1 MEAAS
6 ARYATRDRFGAWGEP
21 AMTPLQRYIQ
31 NAVDPQNFEPNLAL
45 NLEISDLI
53 NSKKGNAPREAAI
66 AIVNYINHRNP
77 NVSLLALSLLDICV
91 KNCGYPFHLQISTKE
106 FLNELVRRFPE
117 RPPIRPSRVQMKI
130 LEAIEEW
137 RMTIC
142 QTSRYKEDL
151 GFIRDMHRLL
161 SYKGYM
167 FPEVRRED
175 AAVLNPSDNLQSADE
190 MEEEE
195 KAAQSAKLQELIRR
209 GGPEDLQEANRL
221 MKVMAG
227 YDTKHKTDYRAKA
240 AEEVSKIQEKAKL
253 LEERLQNFKAGDK
266 IEEGDVFEDLANALQ
281 NAQPKI
287 QKMCQEE
294 SDDQEAVNKLLQIN
308 DSIHRTIDRYK
319 LIKKGDLEG
328 ASKIEKGTVGI
339 STGVGK
345 NADNELSLIDFD
357 GDVQP
362 SSAPE
367 ASADATPPKQES
379 LEDDLLGLSFQDKPY
394 GQTGGIALGFG
405 ANTNIPGPSLLSSS
419 TQQSSAKAPT
429 PAPTS
434 QIQQPPPQ
442 SKPNYDP
449 FASLTSSHPA
459 SRSNTPGPSFPQPS
473 AMSSDPFAALASKP
487 PQQPSPAPSPSM
499 FNFASPKPTTSA
511 TPQPNQQSNGAST
524 SADDDWNFASAL
536 PSDNSSLPTSNEIT
550 VSETT
555 VTILFKA
562 SRLDKAG
569 SSISISASYSNNT
582 ASLITEY
589 TFQVAVTRGY
599 TLHLTPQSGR
609 TLQPH
614 QQNGITQPI
623 EINGVPRGSGN
634 NVKMRWKAS
643 YRLGGEMKME
653 QGEVPMQLAFD
664 RARQLLEE
672 SRGER
677 RTRTKEGFQS
687 TERALPRLVS
697 PFDIP
702 LAQNLSSYLGSLNPL
717 SKPVDPATES
727 VWLLD
732 TTAYRPVHPYSH
744 AQQPWQVELRAAFF
758 KKGTGSDVSKIVA
771 DIADKA
777 GLKKGEGEAREQ
789 GEKTIAERLQPFV
802 DVVAPGRWV
811 DVKLPDGK
819 VTKLGPG
826 GRSAT
831 ARKTATT
838 RSSHRD
844 GEIVEIAAVKPEVT
858 PYGAMDVYF
867 AEPEGWM

>member
-66 AIVNYINHRNP
+66 AIVNYVNHRNF
-77 NVSLLALSLLDICV
+77 NVSLLALSLLDMCV
-91 KNCGYPFHLQISTKE
+91 KNCGYPFHLQISTKD

-161 SYKGYM
+161 SYKGYV
-167 FPEVRRED
+167 FPQVRRED
-175 AAVLNPSDNLQSADE
+175 SAVLNPSDNLQSADE

-221 MKVMAG
+221 MKIMAG

-240 AEEVSKIQEKAKL
+240 AEEVSKIQEKARL
-253 LEERLQNFKAGDK
+253 LEERLQKFKDGDK

-357 GDVQP
+357 ADVQSNP
-362 SSAPE
+362 AAE
-367 ASADATPPKQES
+367 ASSDPAPQKGDS
-379 LEDDLLGLSFQDKPY
+379 LEDDLLGLSFSDKPF

-405 ANTNIPGPSLLSSS
+405 ANSNVPGPSLLSSS
-419 TQQSSAKAPT
+419 TQQSSAKPPT
-429 PAPTS
+429 PAPTP
-434 QIQQPPPQ
+434 QYQQAPSS

-449 FASLTSSHPA
+449 FASIASSHPT
-459 SRSNTPGPSFPQPS
+459 SRSNTPGPSYPQAQS
-473 AMSSDPFAALASKP
+473 TSLDPFAALASKP

-499 FNFASPKPTTSA
+499 FNFASPKPLAPA
-511 TPQPNQQSNGAST
+511 TPMPPQQSNGAST
-524 SADDDWNFASAL
+524 GTDDDWNFASAL
-536 PSDNSSLPTSNEIT
+536 PADNSSLPTSNEIT
-550 VSETT
+550 VSKTSVT
-555 VTILFKA
+555 VVFKI
-562 SRLDKAG
+562 SRTDKAEAL
-569 SSISISASYSNNT
+569 ISITALYSNNT
-582 ASLITEY
+582 SSLITEY
-589 TFQVAVTRGY
+589 TFQVAVTKSY
-599 TLHLTPQSGR
+599 TLQLTPQSGR
-609 TLQPH
+609 TLKPNQA
-614 QQNGITQPI
+614 NGITQPI

-634 NVKMRWKAS
+634 SVKMRWKAS
-643 YRLGGEMKME
+643 YKVGGELKME
-653 QGEVPMQLAFD
+653 QGEVA
-664 RARQLLEE
+664 
-672 SRGER
+672 S
-677 RTRTKEGFQS
+677 
-687 TERALPRLVS
+687 
-697 PFDIP
+697 
-702 LAQNLSSYLGSLNPL
+702 LG
-717 SKPVDPATES
+717 
-727 VWLLD
+727 
-732 TTAYRPVHPYSH
+732 
-744 AQQPWQVELRAAFF
+744 
-758 KKGTGSDVSKIVA
+758 I
-771 DIADKA
+771 I
-777 GLKKGEGEAREQ
+777 
-789 GEKTIAERLQPFV
+789 
-802 DVVAPGRWV
+802 
-811 DVKLPDGK
+811 
-819 VTKLGPG
+819 
-826 GRSAT
+826 
-831 ARKTATT
+831 
-838 RSSHRD
+838 
-844 GEIVEIAAVKPEVT
+844 
-858 PYGAMDVYF
+858 
-867 AEPEGWM
+867 

>member
-21 AMTPLQRYIQ
+21 ALTPLQRYIQ

-66 AIVNYINHRNP
+66 AIVNYVNHRNP

-117 RPPIRPSRVQMKI
+117 RPPIRPSRVQMRI

-161 SYKGYM
+161 SYKGYA

-240 AEEVSKIQEKAKL
+240 AEEVSKIQEKARL
-253 LEERLQNFKAGDK
+253 LEERLQNFKDGDK
-266 IEEGDVFEDLANALQ
+266 IEEGDAFEDLANALQ

-319 LIKKGDLEG
+319 LVKKGDLEG

-357 GDVQP
+357 ADVQLNP
-362 SSAPE
+362 LPGDSSNSAP
-367 ASADATPPKQES
+367 PKGES
-379 LEDDLLGLSFQDKPY
+379 LEDDLLGLSFQDQPY
-394 GQTGGIALGFG
+394 GQMGGIALGFG
-405 ANTNIPGPSLLSSS
+405 ANTNIPGPSLLSSY
-419 TQQSSAKAPT
+419 TQQSSAQT
-429 PAPTS
+429 SNPAPA
-434 QIQQPPPQ
+434 PQ
-442 SKPNYDP
+442 SQQAKASSRPNYDP
-449 FASLTSSHPA
+449 FSSLTSSHPT
-459 SRSNTPGPSFPQPS
+459 SRTGTPGPAIPPSQPAS
-473 AMSSDPFAALASKP
+473 LDPFAALASKP
-487 PQQPSPAPSPSM
+487 PQHPSPAPSPSM
-499 FNFASPKPTTSA
+499 FNFASPKPPAPSS
-511 TPQPNQQSNGAST
+511 TPLQQSNGAST
-524 SADDDWNFASAL
+524 VADDDWNFTSAL
-536 PSDNSSLPTSNEIT
+536 PADNSSMPSSHELT
-550 VSETT
+550 VSKTSVT
-555 VTILFKA
+555 VVFKA
-562 SRLDKAG
+562 SRMDTPEAP
-569 SSISISASYSNNT
+569 ISILASYSNNT

-589 TFQVAVTRGY
+589 TFQVAVSKSY
-599 TLHLTPQSGR
+599 SLQLTPQSGR
-609 TLQPH
+609 TLQPK

-643 YRLGGEMKME
+643 YKLGGEMKME
-653 QGEVPMQLAFD
+653 QGEV
-664 RARQLLEE
+664 
-672 SRGER
+672 
-677 RTRTKEGFQS
+677 
-687 TERALPRLVS
+687 
-697 PFDIP
+697 
-702 LAQNLSSYLGSLNPL
+702 SSLG
-717 SKPVDPATES
+717 
-727 VWLLD
+727 
-732 TTAYRPVHPYSH
+732 
-744 AQQPWQVELRAAFF
+744 
-758 KKGTGSDVSKIVA
+758 I
-771 DIADKA
+771 I
-777 GLKKGEGEAREQ
+777 
-789 GEKTIAERLQPFV
+789 
-802 DVVAPGRWV
+802 
-811 DVKLPDGK
+811 
-819 VTKLGPG
+819 
-826 GRSAT
+826 
-831 ARKTATT
+831 
-838 RSSHRD
+838 
-844 GEIVEIAAVKPEVT
+844 
-858 PYGAMDVYF
+858 
-867 AEPEGWM
+867 

>member
-21 AMTPLQRYIQ
+21 ALTPLQRYIQ

-66 AIVNYINHRNP
+66 SIVNYVNHRNP

-117 RPPIRPSRVQMKI
+117 RPPIRPSRVQMRI

-142 QTSRYKEDL
+142 QTSRYKDDL

-167 FPEVRRED
+167 FPEIRRED

-240 AEEVSKIQEKAKL
+240 AEEVSKIQEKARL

-266 IEEGDVFEDLANALQ
+266 MEEGDVFEDLANALQ

-319 LIKKGDLEG
+319 LVKKGDLEG

-357 GDVQP
+357 GDAQP
-362 SSAPE
+362 NAGASTSSDSQQPAG
-367 ASADATPPKQES
+367 ES

-394 GQTGGIALGFG
+394 GQSGGIALGFG
-405 ANTNIPGPSLLSSS
+405 ANTNIPGPSLLSSA
-419 TQQSSAKAPT
+419 TQQSSAKPPT
-429 PAPTS
+429 PLPTP
-434 QIQQPPPQ
+434 QTQQFPPPN
-442 SKPNYDP
+442 KPNYDP
-449 FASLTSSHPA
+449 FASLTSSHPTSRSSTPNPAA
-459 SRSNTPGPSFPQPS
+459 SRPQANT
-473 AMSSDPFAALASKP
+473 SDPFAALASKP
-487 PQQPSPAPSPSM
+487 PQQPSPAPSASM
-499 FNFASPKPTTSA
+499 FNFASPKPSA
-511 TPQPNQQSNGAST
+511 TATPTPPQQSNGAST

-536 PSDNSSLPTSNEIT
+536 PNDNASLPASNELT
-550 VSETT
+550 VSNTSVT
-555 VTILFKA
+555 VVFKA
-562 SRLDKAG
+562 SRTDK
-569 SSISISASYSNNT
+569 SDSPISILASYSNNT
-582 ASLITEY
+582 SSLITEY
-589 TFQVAVTRGY
+589 TFQLAVTKGF
-599 TLHLTPQSGR
+599 TLQLTPQSGR
-609 TLQPH
+609 TMQPN
-614 QQNGITQPI
+614 QQKGITQPI
-623 EINGVPRGSGN
+623 EVNGVPRGTGN
-634 NVKMRWKAS
+634 GVKMRWKAS
-643 YRLGGEMKME
+643 YKLGGELKTE
-653 QGEVPMQLAFD
+653 QGEVP
-664 RARQLLEE
+664 
-672 SRGER
+672 
-677 RTRTKEGFQS
+677 
-687 TERALPRLVS
+687 
-697 PFDIP
+697 P
-702 LAQNLSSYLGSLNPL
+702 LG
-717 SKPVDPATES
+717 
-727 VWLLD
+727 
-732 TTAYRPVHPYSH
+732 
-744 AQQPWQVELRAAFF
+744 
-758 KKGTGSDVSKIVA
+758 I
-771 DIADKA
+771 I
-777 GLKKGEGEAREQ
+777 
-789 GEKTIAERLQPFV
+789 
-802 DVVAPGRWV
+802 
-811 DVKLPDGK
+811 
-819 VTKLGPG
+819 
-826 GRSAT
+826 
-831 ARKTATT
+831 
-838 RSSHRD
+838 
-844 GEIVEIAAVKPEVT
+844 
-858 PYGAMDVYF
+858 
-867 AEPEGWM
+867 